1 VFQGLII
8 QGVALTL
15 ELTVASMVIGIALG
29 IVLAVMRLSPNPVM
43 SVVSWFYIW
52 FFRGTPVLVQIFFWF
67 NLAIVLPYI
76 GLDIPGTN
84 MAFKESTNVLITPL
98 MAAIFGLGFNEA
110 AYMAEIVRAGIES
123 IESGQMDASKAL
135 GMTNMQAMR
144 FVILPQAV
152 RVVVP
157 PTGNEFISML
167 KNSSLASVISYNEL
181 LFVAKGEYTRNYKVL
196 ELVTVAGIWYLF
208 FTSVFSVMQAELEAR
223 LRPEQERGG
232 LLAILA
238 HAINP
243 PGDWH
248 GASGDRR

>member
-1 VFQGLII
+1 MNERNDAMVRII
-8 QGVALTL
+8 DIHKRFGRNEVLKGVSFD
-15 ELTVASMVIGIALG
+15 VARGE
-29 IVLAVMRLSPNPVM
+29 
-43 SVVSWFYIW
+43 VV
-52 FFRGTPVLVQIFFWF
+52 
-67 NLAIVLPYI
+67 
-76 GLDIPGTN
+76 
-84 MAFKESTNVLITPL
+84 
-98 MAAIFGLGFNEA
+98 
-110 AYMAEIVRAGIES
+110 
-123 IESGQMDASKAL
+123 
-135 GMTNMQAMR
+135 
-144 FVILPQAV
+144 VILPQAV